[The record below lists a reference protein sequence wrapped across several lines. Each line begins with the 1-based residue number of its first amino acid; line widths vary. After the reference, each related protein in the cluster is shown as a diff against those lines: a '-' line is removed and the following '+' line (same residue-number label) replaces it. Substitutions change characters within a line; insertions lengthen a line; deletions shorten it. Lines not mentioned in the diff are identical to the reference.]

1 MNYGFRIRPKLH
13 GIIIVII
20 IIIIIK
26 RILLDTCVLASLFN
40 EQSRA
45 QNAAK
50 VVEVFNASQ
59 HTKTLLVNHNPK
71 RLTLARPA
79 KPHRQ
84 RHRPL
89 KYRRFDRPQPQPA
102 DP

>member
-1 MNYGFRIRPKLH
+1 M
-13 GIIIVII
+13 
-20 IIIIIK
+20 
-26 RILLDTCVLASLFN
+26 ILILRERSE

-50 VVEVFNASQ
+50 VVGAFDESQ
-59 HTKTLLVNHNPK
+59 HPKTLLVNQNPK
-71 RLTLARPA
+71 RLTLAPPA

-89 KYRRFDRPQPQPA
+89 KYRLLDRPQPQPA